1 MKKFFILIFLLIQI
15 YSLNKKEKI
24 NQKKFLNK
32 EIVPNSQNETD
43 NQGNGFFESI
53 DFDTSDALDFVENI
67 IKLPFKLIKDFN
79 QKMSNQNNSALDMIR
94 HV

>member
-1 MKKFFILIFLLIQI
+1 MKKCFILIFLLIQI

-53 DFDTSDALDFVENI
+53 DF
-67 IKLPFKLIKDFN
+67 
-79 QKMSNQNNSALDMIR
+79 
-94 HV
+94 